1 MLKKLNSMEAVL
13 LIERIKNYSKSMP
26 LDIAL
31 FAKEFSMLVRSG
43 IKNFK
48 YLTIPQTPNTPKSIL
63 KKIDKVSFDILIAN
77 DMILNTHTKLTTI
90 LLMRYACDIN
100 DFKTIKRSDLTMSQ
114 LLNLL
119 DIPNNDK
126 HLLHMFNKLRN
137 IIAHKHSP
145 YAILGL
151 DMRDVQEIVDS
162 FAEIILFVE
171 YTYMD
176 YGDKFKEMSKYLET
190 LDN

>member
-1 MLKKLNSMEAVL
+1 MLKRLNSMEQLL
-13 LIERIKNYSKSMP
+13 LIERIKSYSVSMP
-26 LDIAL
+26 LDIAI
-31 FAKEFSMLVRSG
+31 FTGDFSTCVRSG

-48 YLTIPQTPNTPKSIL
+48 YIMMPQTPNTPKSIL
-63 KKIDKVSFDILIAN
+63 RKIDKATYDILIAN
-77 DMILNTHTKLTTI
+77 DLVLNTHTKLTTI
-90 LLMRYACDIN
+90 LLMRYACDAN
-100 DFKTIKRSDLTMSQ
+100 DFKIVKRSDLTMSQ

-126 HLLHMFNKLRN
+126 HLLQMFNKLRN

-145 YAILGL
+145 YALLGL
-151 DMRDVQEIVDS
+151 DMKDVQEILDS
-162 FAEIILFVE
+162 FAEIVLFVE

-176 YGDKFKEMSKYLET
+176 YEDKFKEMSKYLET